1 MSTKVSRDSAD
12 GGTIVPKFGLTE
24 SIMKIDDR
32 VSNYM
37 SLLNNQEIPPVAKQG
52 DVYGALKA
60 AQKGPI
66 EVDLSSAA
74 VQLADDEARRERLNV
89 IRQQLS
95 EGSYNIS
102 GKDVANKILNVL
114 KG

>member
-1 MSTKVSRDSAD
+1 
-12 GGTIVPKFGLTE
+12 
-24 SIMKIDDR
+24 MKIDDR

-37 SLLNNQEIPPVAKQG
+37 ALLNGEAVKHP
-52 DVYGALKA
+52 A
-60 AQKGPI
+60 AAVEAPSSGEAVRQPSI
-66 EVDLSSAA
+66 EVDLSTTA
-74 VQLADDEARRERLNV
+74 VQMAEDEARRERLNA
-89 IRQQLS
+89 IRQQLA